1 MVDELEME
9 MRGEEWTFVDLCLHI
24 ASRFFPSSPLIITI
38 CCGLFLIDKRVRQF
52 PFFAQRKEIMEN
64 EPTRQNGCAKC
75 IPKCPEEKLLMTESI
90 QKKPLCDVSGKGT
103 NLARGECLST
113 WDDSPSLSVSVS

>member
-64 EPTRQNGCAKC
+64 EPTRQNEWLCKMYTKMPGGK
-75 IPKCPEEKLLMTESI
+75 ITDDRKYS
-90 QKKPLCDVSGKGT
+90 KKT
-103 NLARGECLST
+103 IM
-113 WDDSPSLSVSVS
+113 